1 MQKESQMQ
9 SVLRHANAKKRMVIT
24 KPSALHANAI
34 TLIAVKLIAFD
45 HPFTFASRKFTFSMF
60 LFGTILLRNM
70 KINSFSSVA

>member
-1 MQKESQMQ
+1 MQKESQLQ

-45 HPFTFASRKFTFSMF
+45 HSFTFASRNFTFSVF
-60 LFGTILLRNM
+60 IWDNFTTKYEN
-70 KINSFSSVA
+70 